1 MDNTVSTSNGKAAMA
16 LALAGFLPFLAL
28 TLWLAGIDDGH
39 PWREATILLLKGYGA
54 VILSFLGGIR
64 WGLATARDDGRT
76 VRDLV
81 LSTLPSLAGWAALAL
96 PDAHAFALLAVAFA
110 AQGAWDQFAVHAGQA
125 PAWFGR
131 LRMRLSLL
139 VVVAMVAAFWLTR

>member
-1 MDNTVSTSNGKAAMA
+1 MA

-28 TLWLAGIDDGH
+28 VLWLAGSGDDH
-39 PWREATILLLKGYGA
+39 PWHDTTITMLKAYGA

-64 WGLATARDDGRT
+64 WGLATGRDDGATARI
-76 VRDLV
+76 LM
-81 LSTLPSLAGWAALAL
+81 LSTVPSLAGWAAMAL

-110 AQGAWDQFAVHAGQA
+110 AQGAWDQFAVHRGGA
-125 PAWFGR
+125 PDWFGR
-131 LRMRLSLL
+131 LRMRLTLL